1 MDIDSMSRIKKY
13 ELSLKVLEYLS
24 VQKSYVLKQNII
36 SEPSSGI
43 GNLERYFDFTL
54 TRKGKNEL
62 ALVLQDLQ
70 EKNLIEAVFKDTQNS
85 GNDLVITDKGKVA
98 LDKKVLDSLDEALLK
113 IEPSGSLIEKRY
125 GVYDAVM
132 NKGRDWQSQTANSLV
147 ELIDGVLRTIAP
159 KEKVDISNIDKTQ
172 KGSIRKAKISFYL
185 SSKSK
190 RKIVNKAFELT
201 ESVRNR
207 LQAIKHGSKKSN
219 AEIELLIKLTEDGL
233 SFLLD

>member
-1 MDIDSMSRIKKY
+1 MDINSMSRIKKY

-24 VQKSYVLKQNII
+24 IQKSYVLKQNII

-43 GNLERYFDFTL
+43 GNLEGHFNFIL

-62 ALVLQDLQ
+62 ALVLQGLQ

-85 GNDLVITDKGKVA
+85 GNDLVITDKGKMA

-113 IEPSGSLIEKRY
+113 VDSSGSLIEKRY
-125 GVYDAVM
+125 GVYDAIT

-159 KEKVDISNIDKTQ
+159 KEKIDTSNIDKTQ

-190 RKIVNKAFELT
+190 RKIGNKAFELI
-201 ESVRNR
+201 ESIRDR
-207 LQAIKHGSKKSN
+207 LQAIKHSGGRPN
-219 AEIELLIKLTEDGL
+219 AEIEQLIKLTEDSL
-233 SFLLD
+233 SFLLV